1 MNQRS
6 KGAESRA
13 KTFRHHTS
21 KVTYGGIDGAYYTS
35 SRTRRAGSDGV
46 CLSLSLFLHPFHL
59 WKLSTNWI
67 SVSRWWL
74 RKAERL
80 IRLRVKL
87 LIGSPEES
95 MIR

>member
-6 KGAESRA
+6 NFNVRESAHSRA

-46 CLSLSLFLHPFHL
+46 CLSLFFVTSFPFVETL
-59 WKLSTNWI
+59 
-67 SVSRWWL
+67 
-74 RKAERL
+74 
-80 IRLRVKL
+80 
-87 LIGSPEES
+87 
-95 MIR
+95 